1 MLNVSS
7 EPAPDSRLPSL
18 GKPWRI
24 VLNTIAAF
32 LFSQLIAVFL
42 VGIGYSLS
50 HPHSHN
56 TANAINNSIVAQFFY
71 VLLAEGLAALLA
83 IWFVRHRRLNLGV
96 IGLGRRPRTK
106 DARAAV
112 LGFLAVYALLII
124 ANLIVGIFSPQ
135 INNQKQN
142 LGFNNISTN
151 SQNILA
157 FLALVIIP
165 PLGEEPLVRGYLY
178 AGLRRWW
185 RFWPAALLTSFL
197 FGVAHLEFGS
207 GGPLVWGAAID
218 TFLLS
223 IVLVFLRER
232 TGALYAGMAVH
243 MLNNLIAFFVV
254 IK

>member
-1 MLNVSS
+1 MG
-7 EPAPDSRLPSL
+7 P
-18 GKPWRI
+18 PWRVTI
-24 VLNTIAAF
+24 NTIAAF

-42 VGIGYSLS
+42 VSLVYGLS
-50 HPHSHN
+50 HPHTHD
-56 TANAINNSIVAQFFY
+56 TTGAIDNSITAQFFF
-71 VLLAEGLAALLA
+71 VLLAEGLAAAFA
-83 IWFVRHRRLNLGV
+83 IWFVRRRRLNLGA
-96 IGLGRRPRTK
+96 IGLGRRPRLK
-106 DARAAV
+106 DARAAM
-112 LGFLAVYALLII
+112 LGFLAIYAVLII

-142 LGFNNISTN
+142 LGFNNISTG
-151 SQNILA
+151 SQNFLA

-178 AGLRRWW
+178 SGLRGWW
-185 RFWPAALLTSFL
+185 RFWPAALATSFL
-197 FGVAHLEFGS
+197 FGVAHLEFGT

-223 IVLVFLRER
+223 IILVWLRER